1 MRLNLNGMKQNA
13 NRLSGTARKGRRIMG
28 KIVRMTAKKIDKEL
42 TPDKIK
48 AMLENSKKFPIGE
61 DDNPFTPEE
70 WWAKAE
76 YPNRGRPKKEH
87 TKEVINVAFERKDL
101 EYLRSTGRGWQTRL
115 REYIEKGIAAGLL

>member
-1 MRLNLNGMKQNA
+1 
-13 NRLSGTARKGRRIMG
+13 MG
-28 KIVRMTAKKIDKEL
+28 KIVRMTAREIDKEL
-42 TPDKIK
+42 TPAKIK
-48 AMLENSKKFPIGE
+48 AMVKKAKASE

-76 YPNRGRPKKEH
+76 YPNRGRPKKEQ

-115 REYIEKGIAAGLL
+115 REYIENGIAAGLL

>member
-1 MRLNLNGMKQNA
+1 
-13 NRLSGTARKGRRIMG
+13 MG
-28 KIVRMTAKKIDKEL
+28 NIVRMTAKEIDKEL
-42 TPDKIK
+42 TPEKIETMVANAK
-48 AMLENSKKFPIGE
+48 YSE

-87 TKEVINVAFERKDL
+87 PKEVINIAFEQKDL

-115 REYIEKGIAAGLL
+115 REYIEKGIASGLL